1 MDACLC
7 QNLADAPQKMKILHS
22 PFATSKT
29 LKFSFQKKKTLNLIP
44 ISLEKKKKT
53 YYLQT
58 DLTKNMI
65 DVNPKKR
72 LKVV

>member
-44 ISLEKKKKT
+44 ISLGKKN
-53 YYLQT
+53 YLQT

-65 DVNPKKR
+65 DVNPKNR
-72 LKVV
+72 LKVA

>member
-22 PFATSKT
+22 FCNIENV
-29 LKFSFQKKKTLNLIP
+29 KFNTNFTWKKKN
-44 ISLEKKKKT
+44 
-53 YYLQT
+53 YLQT

>member
-1 MDACLC
+1 MRILCIDACLC
-7 QNLADAPQKMKILHS
+7 QNLADALQKMTILHS

-29 LKFSFQKKKTLNLIP
+29 FNFKPILLGKKKN
-44 ISLEKKKKT
+44 
-53 YYLQT
+53 LQT

-72 LKVV
+72 LKVA